1 MTDEP
6 KHRPAVLLLE
16 DEAELMAVTCA
27 GLGEEFAIE
36 TAANVDEAR
45 RLLATHRFDVLIC
58 DHMLP
63 GRTQGLDF
71 LIEAMQT
78 QPKAQRI
85 LLTGYM
91 NPELLSRSQSLAQL
105 SACLLKPISASALR
119 RKLHELLA
127 LDV

>member
-1 MTDEP
+1 MHHP
-6 KHRPAVLLLE
+6 
-16 DEAELMAVTCA
+16 CA
-27 GLGEEFAIE
+27 EFAIE
-36 TAANVDEAR
+36 TATNVDEAR
-45 RLLATHRFDVLIC
+45 LLLATHRFDVLIC

-71 LIEAMQT
+71 LIEALQT
-78 QPKAQRI
+78 QPNAHRI

-105 SACLLKPISASALR
+105 SACLLKPISAGALR